1 MSITFR
7 EDRLLVG
14 WTREEWDP
22 VWYQPAAATEQGGAE
37 LDLFRTSGSHPGEEF
52 RVPKEGEVVW
62 EPFWNPEECGTKVLR
77 EKRVKHQQLLSDA
90 WSYLAETDPRA
101 LAKMT
106 RDLESGNPSNKRK
119 AWFNIAKKMKM
130 GKVKAAETRQRNKR
144 NRTGNARSAL
154 PKRPEEYSSDE
165 DSGNE
170 ADNQAAADAA
180 RESQEGRFP
189 FESMG
194 PPPVPSRSSSVN
206 PNMRSSGPRGSTRG
220 ARSNSQDTDTLFMS
234 PGGSPAVEDLPTPRS
249 LNSNRSRRMPGGADG
264 IRMSREVSVNPIAK
278 RQRTDGG
285 NFNGNGQTLGGPLG
299 ESQQSAIDLDEEDIL
314 RIRRSNGGVD
324 DAAVLETNG
333 GEDADEATERLL
345 RETSVQVGDRH
356 ARYDSV
362 PEETPAP

>member
-22 VWYQPAAATEQGGAE
+22 VWYQPATATEQGGAE

-106 RDLESGNPSNKRK
+106 GDLESGNPSNKRK
-119 AWFNIAKKMKM
+119 AWFAIAKKMKM

-144 NRTGNARSAL
+144 NRNGNARSAL
-154 PKRPEEYSSDE
+154 PKRPEEYSSGE

-170 ADNQAAADAA
+170 ADNREAADAA

-189 FESMG
+189 FRAMD
-194 PPPVPSRSSSVN
+194 PPPAPSRSSSVN
-206 PNMRSSGPRGSTRG
+206 PSMGSSGPRGSTRG
-220 ARSNSQDTDTLFMS
+220 ARSGSQDTDPLFMS
-234 PGGSPAVEDLPTPRS
+234 ERGTPGPSDPPTPQS
-249 LNSNRSRRMPGGADG
+249 LNSSRLRRMPGGIEG
-264 IRMSREVSVNPIAK
+264 IIRSRESTVTPPNK
-278 RQRTDGG
+278 RQRTEGG
-285 NFNGNGQTLGGPLG
+285 NFNGNGRCLNGPRSD
-299 ESQQSAIDLDEEDIL
+299 SQSQAIRINDVEHDEDEIEEEEVL
-314 RIRRSNGGVD
+314 KVREGNGGLD
-324 DAAVLETNG
+324 D
-333 GEDADEATERLL
+333 DEALAEAVRASTAEP
-345 RETSVQVGDRH
+345 GDRY
-356 ARYDSV
+356 ARADSV